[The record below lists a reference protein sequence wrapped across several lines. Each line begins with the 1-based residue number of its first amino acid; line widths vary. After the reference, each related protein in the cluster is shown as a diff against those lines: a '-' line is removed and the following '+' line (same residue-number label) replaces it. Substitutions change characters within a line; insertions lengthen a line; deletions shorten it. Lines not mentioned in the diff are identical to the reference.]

1 MKKSKKI
8 LISIALVFLSILLIV
23 GSVFFLTRHFLKLQ
37 DVYVANVSIPERNL
51 IEEEYLDVIQVPT
64 YFLSD
69 EVILDKNEIIGKY
82 VKLNAYIPKGS
93 YIYKEVLEDKDQMID
108 GLHFDLNKDEATY
121 DLFVRDIKVNPAHLL
136 KGMNVDLY
144 LTVNRKDIISD
155 LLISG
160 ARITG
165 LYDVNNKE
173 IKNNNDN
180 STLGT
185 ISIALKE
192 EMIPYVNK
200 AIAIGEVILVVSSNV
215 YDNQDMYMNK
225 SSKVFE
231 LLS

>member
-200 AIAIGEVILVVSSNV
+200 AIAIGEVNLVVSSNV